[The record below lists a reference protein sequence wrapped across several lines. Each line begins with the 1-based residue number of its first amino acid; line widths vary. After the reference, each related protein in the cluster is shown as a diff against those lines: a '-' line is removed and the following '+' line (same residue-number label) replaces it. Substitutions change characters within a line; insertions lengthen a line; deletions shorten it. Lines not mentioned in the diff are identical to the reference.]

1 MSARFGK
8 VAMLLGGD
16 STEREV
22 SLSSAKSVGKALDEI
37 CAEVIRHDPQTDKLE
52 SLKEAG
58 VESVFNIL
66 HGGAGENGMTQAAL
80 ELMGIPFTGSRHLA
94 SALALD
100 KDLSKTIWL
109 HEGLATPLWIVAT
122 EVSEV
127 TLDNIHLELGR
138 DLFVKP
144 NNGGSSVAT
153 RRVESREDLAEAISE
168 ALEVDDK
175 ALVEECVDGQE
186 LTYAIVGD
194 ELLPGIRIE
203 VDEGFYDYEAKYES
217 DKTRYVCPP
226 NLPSSLDKVAQMMSR
241 DAFKALG
248 CTGWGRVDL
257 IASGREV
264 FLLEINTIPGM
275 TEHSLVPKA
284 AKARGWEM
292 NELVGRILEEA
303 R

>member
-37 CAEVIRHDPQTDKLE
+37 CAEVIRHDPQTDELA

-66 HGGAGENGMTQAAL
+66 HGGAGENGMIQAAL
-80 ELMGIPFTGSRHLA
+80 ELMGIPFTGSRHLS

-109 HEGLATPLWIVAT
+109 HEGLATPLWVVAT
-122 EVSEV
+122 DASEE

-153 RRVESREDLAEAISE
+153 RRVGSREDLAEAISA

-175 ALVEECVDGQE
+175 AMVEECVDGQE
-186 LTYAIVGD
+186 LTYGIVGD

-226 NLPSSLDKVAQMMSR
+226 NLPGNLDMIAQMMSR
-241 DAFKALG
+241 DAFKSLG
-248 CTGWGRVDL
+248 CVGWGRVDL
-257 IASGREV
+257 IACGREV

-275 TEHSLVPKA
+275 TDHSLVPKA
-284 AKARGWEM
+284 AKVRGWEM